1 MTETSNK
8 PMILACDKDV
18 MTLRRLEKVFFAA
31 GLKCQTKESAPAIVD
46 FAEGTRLLVVSENFL
61 QFALTVAPP
70 DCAVM
75 VLAEEDST
83 AVLGVAAKDER
94 VNHVFG
100 RRATNPLRLW
110 EVLHVVRRLIKH
122 YELEGIKPFLHW
134 GARMHETVVASS
146 EDLHHVVE
154 WVPTFCEKLGTPPKV
169 QETFAELAHE
179 LLMNAVYDAPVDA
192 EGKHLYA
199 LDRKQ
204 DVVLSEEQAA
214 LFSMGTDGETLAVS
228 VRDPFG
234 GLARRHVFGGMHRA
248 LAANGQLDTE
258 GGGAGLGMLYIYQH
272 GYGSFF
278 TIKPG
283 ISTEVTVL
291 YDLGLNRREFT
302 TLPRSVH
309 VFHES

>member
-1 MTETSNK
+1 MNEPSTRL
-8 PMILACDKDV
+8 IACDKDV

-31 GLKCQTKESAPAIVD
+31 GLKCQTKETAPAAAD
-46 FAEGTRLLVVSENFL
+46 FEDGARLLLVSENYL
-61 QFALTVAPP
+61 QFALTVAPE
-70 DCAVM
+70 DCAIL
-75 VLAEEDST
+75 VLVEEDSPGALGT
-83 AVLGVAAKDER
+83 AARDPR
-94 VNHVFG
+94 VNHLFG
-100 RRATNPLRLW
+100 RRAANPVRPW
-110 EVLHVVRRLIKH
+110 EVLHVVRRIIKQ

-134 GARMHETVVASS
+134 GARMHETLVTSS

-192 EGKHLYA
+192 DGKALYA
-199 LDRKQ
+199 HDRKQ
-204 DVVLSEEQAA
+204 EVVLADEQAA
-214 LFSMGTDGETLAVS
+214 LFTMGTDGETLAVS

-234 GLARRHVFGGMHRA
+234 RLERRHVFGGMHRA
-248 LAANGQLDTE
+248 LAANGPLDTA
-258 GGGAGLGMLYIYQH
+258 GGGAGLGMMYIYQH

-309 VFHES
+309 VFHEQ

>member
-1 MTETSNK
+1 MTETSCQL
-8 PMILACDKDV
+8 LACDKDV

-31 GLKCQTKESAPAIVD
+31 GLKCQTRESAPAAAD
-46 FAEGTRLLVVSENFL
+46 FEGGARLLLVAENYL
-61 QFALTVAPP
+61 QLALTVAPP
-70 DCAVM
+70 DCAIL

-83 AVLGVAAKDER
+83 GVLGTAAKDAR
-94 VNHVFG
+94 VNHMFG
-100 RRATNPLRLW
+100 RRAANPLRPW
-110 EVLHVVRRLIKH
+110 EVLHVVRRLVKR

-134 GARMHETVVASS
+134 GARLHETLVASS

-154 WVPTFCEKLGTPPKV
+154 WVPSFCEKLGTPPKV

-192 EGKHLYA
+192 AGNALYA
-199 LDRKQ
+199 HDRKRE
-204 DVVLSEEQAA
+204 VVLTEEQAA

-234 GLARRHVFGGMHRA
+234 RLERRHVFGGMHRA
-248 LAANGQLDTE
+248 LAAGGQLDTG
-258 GGGAGLGMLYIYQH
+258 GGGAGLGMMYIYQH

-309 VFHES
+309 VFHEQ

>member
-1 MTETSNK
+1 MTETSHQL
-8 PMILACDKDV
+8 LACDKDV

-31 GLKCQTKESAPAIVD
+31 GLKCQTKESAPAAAD
-46 FAEGTRLLVVSENFL
+46 FESGVRLLLVAENYL
-61 QFALTVAPP
+61 QFALGVAPP
-70 DCAVM
+70 DCAIL
-75 VLAEEDST
+75 VLAEEDVPG
-83 AVLGVAAKDER
+83 ALGAATKDAR
-94 VNHVFG
+94 VNHLFG
-100 RRATNPLRLW
+100 RRAANPVRSW
-110 EVLHVVRRLIKH
+110 EVLHVVRRLVKH

-134 GARMHETVVASS
+134 GARMHETLVASS

-154 WVPTFCEKLGTPPKV
+154 WVPSFCEKLGTPPKV

-192 EGKHLYA
+192 GGNALYA
-199 LDRKQ
+199 HDRKRE
-204 DVVLSEEQAA
+204 VVLAEDQAA
-214 LFSMGTDGETLAVS
+214 LFSVGTDGETLAVS

-234 GLARRHVFGGMHRA
+234 RLERRHVFGGMHRA
-248 LAANGQLDTE
+248 LAAGGQLDTE
-258 GGGAGLGMLYIYQH
+258 GGGAGLGMMYIYQH

-309 VFHES
+309 VFHEQ